1 MSPGGIRSRS
11 LRAGDAPVTTAG
23 DHGRLYRAGVNSES
37 ITERGYTAVDR
48 RALGS
53 VATQFFVNGAAFASF
68 VPRLPEIRERVGV
81 GLDGLGVMMTIAVT
95 IGAVGSLRAPG
106 LIARFGTRRT
116 LIVGGVL
123 LISALPTIGF
133 ATAPFVFV
141 LGAAAMF
148 VADGLVDVSM
158 NLQGSW
164 LSARRHAPVMNRLHG
179 LWSLGTVVGGLT
191 AAQAAAAGVS
201 LQVHLTIAAGL
212 MIVSLLF
219 VGRGLLTADEVHDG
233 DDAGDDGQA
242 RTPAPKRTRAARVA
256 LMVLAVSGACSVT
269 VEIVSGDWAAFR
281 LSEDFGATAGFAGL
295 GYVAFTVGMT
305 VGRLGG
311 DAVVLRIGDE
321 RLLRAATVV
330 AGLGLAGAALVPNRW
345 VVLVAY
351 GVAGL
356 GASTFFPKLY
366 DDAARF
372 RGRRGAGLAWLRTGS
387 SVTALMVPTL
397 VGVLAATSLSVG
409 AATAIVTLP
418 CVAGLFALST
428 WRRPPATQVRPR

>member
-1 MSPGGIRSRS
+1 MNPEASG
-11 LRAGDAPVTTAG
+11 
-23 DHGRLYRAGVNSES
+23 
-37 ITERGYTAVDR
+37 ERRYTATDR

-81 GLDGLGVMMTIAVT
+81 GLDGLGLMMTIAVT
-95 IGAVGSLRAPG
+95 IGAAGSLRAPG

-133 ATAPFVFV
+133 ATVPVVFV
-141 LGAAAMF
+141 IGAAAMF

-191 AAQAAAAGVS
+191 AAQAAASGVS
-201 LQVHLTIAAGL
+201 LQLHLTIAAGL
-212 MIVSLLF
+212 MLASLLF
-219 VGRGLLTADEVHDG
+219 VGRGLLVDDEEHGVAA
-233 DDAGDDGQA
+233 AGEPGEPGERYA
-242 RTPAPKRTRAARVA
+242 PATKRTRAARIA
-256 LMVLAVSGACSVT
+256 LLVLAVSGACSIT

-281 LSEDFGATAGFAGL
+281 LSEDFGAAAGFAGL

-311 DAVVLRIGDE
+311 DAVVVRIGDE
-321 RLLRAATVV
+321 RLLRMAIVV
-330 AGLGLAGAALVPNRW
+330 AGFGLAGAAFVPNRW
-345 VVLVAY
+345 AVLVAY

-387 SVTALMVPTL
+387 SVTALMVPTV

-418 CVAGLFALST
+418 CVAGLLALST
-428 WRRPPATQVRPR
+428 RRRPPGQVRPR

>member
-1 MSPGGIRSRS
+1 MNS
-11 LRAGDAPVTTAG
+11 DPVAQ
-23 DHGRLYRAGVNSES
+23 RE
-37 ITERGYTAVDR
+37 YTAVDR

-81 GLDGLGVMMTIAVT
+81 GLDGLGFMMTIAVT
-95 IGAVGSLRAPG
+95 IGTIGSLQSPS

-123 LISALPTIGF
+123 LVSALPTIGF

-179 LWSLGTVVGGLT
+179 LWSLGTVVGGLV
-191 AAQAAAAGVS
+191 AAQAAASGVS
-201 LQVHLTIAAGL
+201 LQVHLTVAAVL
-212 MIVSLLF
+212 MLGSLAF
-219 VGRGLLTADEVHDG
+219 VGRGLLAADEGQTDEAQTDQAQTREGQTVDG
-233 DDAGDDGQA
+233 TDRDRATMPR
-242 RTPAPKRTRAARVA
+242 RTSAARLV
-256 LMVLAVSGACSVT
+256 LLVLAVSGACSIT
-269 VEIVSGDWAAFR
+269 VELVSSDWAAFR

-295 GYVAFTVGMT
+295 GFVAFTVGMT
-305 VGRLGG
+305 AGRFGG
-311 DAVVLRIGDE
+311 DAVVARIGDE
-321 RLLRAATVV
+321 RLLRWAIVV
-330 AGLGLAGAALVPNRW
+330 SGLGLAGAAFLPNRW
-345 VVLVAY
+345 VVLAAY

-356 GASTFFPKLY
+356 GTSTFFPKLY
-366 DDAARF
+366 DDAAKF

-387 SVTALMVPTL
+387 SVTALMIPTL

-418 CVAGLFALST
+418 CVAGLLALSM
-428 WRRPPATQVRPR
+428 RR

>member
-1 MSPGGIRSRS
+1 M
-11 LRAGDAPVTTAG
+11 
-23 DHGRLYRAGVNSES
+23 YRARVNSGRVVDGS
-37 ITERGYTAVDR
+37 YTAVDR

-53 VATQFFVNGAAFASF
+53 VAAQFFVNGAAFASF

-81 GLDGLGVMMTIAVT
+81 GLDGLGLLLTIAVT
-95 IGAVGSLRAPG
+95 IGTIGSLRSPA
-106 LIARFGTRRT
+106 LIARYGTRRT

-123 LISALPTIGF
+123 MVSALPTIGF
-133 ATAPFVFV
+133 ATVPFVFV
-141 LGAAAMF
+141 LGAAAMS

-179 LWSLGTVVGGLT
+179 LWSLGTVVGGLA

-201 LQVHLTIAAGL
+201 LPVHLVCASVL
-212 MIVSLLF
+212 MVGSLLF
-219 VGRGLLTADEVHDG
+219 VGRGLLPVDEGH
-233 DDAGDDGQA
+233 DDAAEGHQDGGTGEHGEDGWAPASGAGA
-242 RTPAPKRTRAARVA
+242 RRPRAAHVA
-256 LMVLAVSGACSVT
+256 LLVLALCGACSVT
-269 VEIVSGDWAAFR
+269 VELVSTDWAAFR

-311 DAVVLRIGDE
+311 DVVVMRIGDD
-321 RLLRAATVV
+321 RLLRWAIVV
-330 AGLGLAGAALVPNRW
+330 SGVGLATAALVPNRW
-345 VVLVAY
+345 VVLAAY
-351 GVAGL
+351 GLAGL
-356 GASTFFPKLY
+356 GVSTFFPKLY

-372 RGRRGAGLAWLRTGS
+372 RGRRGLGLAWLRTGA
-387 SVTALMVPTL
+387 SVTALMIPTL

-418 CVAGLFALST
+418 CVAGLFVLSM
-428 WRRPPATQVRPR
+428 RRREGEPTGARPSAPRTRAE

>member
-1 MSPGGIRSRS
+1 M
-11 LRAGDAPVTTAG
+11 
-23 DHGRLYRAGVNSES
+23 NSEP
-37 ITERGYTAVDR
+37 IVERGYTATDR

-81 GLDGLGVMMTIAVT
+81 GLDGLGLMMTVAVT
-95 IGAVGSLRAPG
+95 IGVIGSLRAPG

-133 ATAPFVFV
+133 ATVPFVFV

-191 AAQAAAAGVS
+191 AAQAAAAGMS
-201 LQVHLTIAAGL
+201 LQLHLTIAAGL
-212 MIVSLLF
+212 MLASLLF
-219 VGRGLLTADEVHDG
+219 VGRGLLTEDEEHGTDG
-233 DDAGDDGQA
+233 AGEAGA
-242 RTPAPKRTRAARVA
+242 PATKRTRAARLA
-256 LMVLAVSGACSVT
+256 LLVLAVSGAFSVT

-281 LSEDFGATAGFAGL
+281 LSEDFGASAGFAGL

-305 VGRLGG
+305 AGRLGG
-311 DAVVLRIGDE
+311 DAAVVRIGDE
-321 RLLRAATVV
+321 RLLRSATVV
-330 AGLGLAGAALVPNRW
+330 AGLGLAGAAFVPNRW

-387 SVTALMVPTL
+387 SVTALAVPTL

-418 CVAGLFALST
+418 CVAGLLALST
-428 WRRPPATQVRPR
+428 RRRPATGQVRPR

>member
-1 MSPGGIRSRS
+1 MYPPR
-11 LRAGDAPVTTAG
+11 
-23 DHGRLYRAGVNSES
+23 VNSGRVVEGS
-37 ITERGYTAVDR
+37 YTAVDR

-81 GLDGLGVMMTIAVT
+81 GLDGLGLLLTIAIT
-95 IGAVGSLRAPG
+95 IGTIGSLRSPAM
-106 LIARFGTRRT
+106 IARYGTRRT

-123 LISALPTIGF
+123 MVSALPTIGL
-133 ATAPFVFV
+133 ATVPFVFV
-141 LGAAAMF
+141 LGAAAMM

-179 LWSLGTVVGGLT
+179 LWSLGTVVGGLA

-201 LQVHLTIAAGL
+201 LPVHLVCASVV
-212 MIVSLLF
+212 MIGSLLF
-219 VGRGLLTADEVHDG
+219 VGRGLLTVDEGDHDTR
-233 DDAGDDGQA
+233 DDNGEYEEDDDGSA
-242 RTPAPKRTRAARVA
+242 AASGDGAGAKRSRATRIA
-256 LMVLAVSGACSVT
+256 LLVLALSGACSIT
-269 VEIVSGDWAAFR
+269 VELVSTDWAAFR
-281 LSEDFGATAGFAGL
+281 LSEDFDATAGFAGL

-311 DAVVLRIGDE
+311 DLVVMRIGDE
-321 RLLRAATVV
+321 RLLRSAIVV
-330 AGLGLAGAALVPNRW
+330 AGLGLATAALVPNRL

-356 GASTFFPKLY
+356 GVSTFFPKLY
-366 DDAARF
+366 DDAAKF
-372 RGRRGAGLAWLRTGS
+372 RGRRGLGLAWLRTGS
-387 SVTALMVPTL
+387 SVTALMIPTL

-409 AATAIVTLP
+409 AATGDRRPALCRRSVRA
-418 CVAGLFALST
+418 VDAALS
-428 WRRPPATQVRPR
+428 QVRPR

>member
-1 MSPGGIRSRS
+1 M
-11 LRAGDAPVTTAG
+11 
-23 DHGRLYRAGVNSES
+23 NSEP
-37 ITERGYTAVDR
+37 IVERGYTATDR

-68 VPRLPEIRERVGV
+68 VPRLPEIRDRVGV
-81 GLDGLGVMMTIAVT
+81 GLDGLGLMMTVAVT
-95 IGAVGSLRAPG
+95 IGVIGSLRAPG

-133 ATAPFVFV
+133 ATAPYVFV

-191 AAQAAAAGVS
+191 AAQAAAAGMS
-201 LQVHLTIAAGL
+201 LQLHLTIAAGL
-212 MIVSLLF
+212 MLASLLF
-219 VGRGLLTADEVHDG
+219 VGRGLLAEDEEHGV
-233 DDAGDDGQA
+233 DAAGEA
-242 RTPAPKRTRAARVA
+242 SAPTTKRTRAARLA
-256 LMVLAVSGACSVT
+256 LLVLAVSGACSVT

-281 LSEDFGATAGFAGL
+281 LSEDFGTTAGFAGL

-305 VGRLGG
+305 AGRLGG
-311 DAVVLRIGDE
+311 DAAVVRIGDD
-321 RLLRAATVV
+321 RLLRSATVV
-330 AGLGLAGAALVPNRW
+330 AGLGLAGAAFVPNRW

-356 GASTFFPKLY
+356 GTSTFFPKLY

-387 SVTALMVPTL
+387 SVTALAVPTV

-418 CVAGLFALST
+418 CVAGLLALST
-428 WRRPPATQVRPR
+428 LGRPAAGQVRPR